1 MDRQLLI
8 LLFDNDEL
16 VDQYLEFASQ
26 ELGRIKINSIV
37 EKIKKSSTIQKFLIN
52 ANNISTRP
60 SAKDYLTCI
69 NSIRGFIFSN
79 QETISIAAIFLV
91 GLWNAN
97 IGAIWRLSDREYL
110 NKMFFSILDNCNNGK
125 LHINHQPNFF
135 ERFIDKINRESQE
148 EIDRLMEMKTFNN
161 VFFDDVFFKAAKNGK
176 KTEFRVIDN
185 LDLINI
191 IPNEVEYSSYNKDK
205 KSVVFYS
212 QKLNQNFEINS
223 PYLVEGNIDI
233 INKDTNEKL
242 KARINYFFLQR
253 LADISNMNAE
263 DEGYE
268 ESNKS
273 FDIDSTVEI
282 SDLLKAYLAKKYHIS
297 LIENPWLWVIN
308 FEIISEDMS
317 KTSVNITEEK
327 IKSLVELSREVDWS
341 QLTAL

>member
-1 MDRQLLI
+1 
-8 LLFDNDEL
+8 
-16 VDQYLEFASQ
+16 
-26 ELGRIKINSIV
+26 
-37 EKIKKSSTIQKFLIN
+37 
-52 ANNISTRP
+52 
-60 SAKDYLTCI
+60 
-69 NSIRGFIFSN
+69 
-79 QETISIAAIFLV
+79 
-91 GLWNAN
+91 
-97 IGAIWRLSDREYL
+97 
-110 NKMFFSILDNCNNGK
+110 
-125 LHINHQPNFF
+125 
-135 ERFIDKINRESQE
+135 
-148 EIDRLMEMKTFNN
+148 ME
-161 VFFDDVFFKAAKNGK
+161 K

-268 ESNKS
+268 ESNES

-282 SDLLKAYLAKKYHIS
+282 SDLLKADLAKKYHIS

-317 KTSVNITEEK
+317 KTCVNITEEK
-327 IKSLVELSREVDWS
+327 IKSPAELAREVDWS
-341 QLTAL
+341 QLIQL